1 MSGNFC
7 VKNISN
13 TILCKKCWKLKVLI
27 LTQNN
32 LSGYLPNEIGDCQ
45 AVFNV
50 RISNNNLEGNIPKIE
65 SVGNLSSLAYFEAS
79 HNNLY
84 GELCKNLGI
93 LDLSN
98 IKMMDPEKGAG
109 PTMVQMAQAQAQ
121 AEEMALILQHPP
133 KQ

>member
-1 MSGNFC
+1 MLGSWTNLRVFAAYENDFNGR
-7 VKNISN
+7 IPGSYSR
-13 TILCKKCWKLKVLI
+13 KLKVLI

-84 GELCKNLGI
+84 GELVSEFSMFKYDLLELGF
-93 LDLSN
+93 
-98 IKMMDPEKGAG
+98 KCM
-109 PTMVQMAQAQAQ
+109 
-121 AEEMALILQHPP
+121 
-133 KQ
+133 